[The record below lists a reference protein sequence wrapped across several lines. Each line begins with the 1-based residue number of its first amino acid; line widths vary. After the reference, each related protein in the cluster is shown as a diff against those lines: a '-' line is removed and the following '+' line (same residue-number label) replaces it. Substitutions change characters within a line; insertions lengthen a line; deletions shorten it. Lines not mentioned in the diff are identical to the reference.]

1 MKSTLKVAAL
11 AALCNY
17 ASAKEIEIDAE
28 KDASLYASGIMH
40 EKIMHTKEVRGLSSP
55 SSLSEK
61 EELLTRKVID
71 LLG

>member
-17 ASAKEIEIDAE
+17 ASAKEIEMDAE

-40 EKIMHTKEVRGLSSP
+40 EKIMHTKEVRGHP
-55 SSLSEK
+55 
-61 EELLTRKVID
+61 VP
-71 LLG
+71 